1 MLCGWLDLG
10 APFTLG
16 LSHLMFV
23 HFSGRCLAQPK
34 YVHFQL
40 QVYAI
45 KSRYHWNLDLS
56 PQLPLSKYWDLQCL
70 VSKARLVKF
79 PRFNM
84 RSINNCGCRK

>member
-45 KSRYHWNLDLS
+45 KSCYLWNLDLRS
-56 PQLPLSKYWDLQCL
+56 TTPSIKILGFAMSSFQ
-70 VSKARLVKF
+70 SKACQISK
-79 PRFNM
+79 
-84 RSINNCGCRK
+84 I